1 MLLTDRHYNWL
12 FKKQKKKHKNN
23 GVHVKMTNSSVRL
36 HKDLVLNC
44 MTVQMAG
51 YQLFAIH

>member
-12 FKKQKKKHKNN
+12 LFFLNN